1 MTDPIVLTGFGMA
14 GMFVLILLHVPIG
27 VAMGLAGLVGFGILS
42 GFGPGLSLFGTEP
55 IGILANPDLAVVP
68 LFLLMGSLAAVSG
81 LSGDIYKLV
90 YALVGHRPGGLAY
103 ATIAGCA
110 GFGAVCGS
118 SPATAAAMGRIAL
131 PEMRSRGYSTQI
143 ASGCIAA
150 GGTLGML
157 IPPSIIIVIYAFIAR
172 EFVIT
177 LFIAALVPA
186 VIAVT
191 GYVLTILVLVKLKP
205 ELAPAGS
212 RQSWA
217 QRQRAALG
225 SWGAVLL
232 IGLVAIGL
240 YGGLLTVNEVAAVGV
255 VITFLFALWRRSLS
269 WAATAQVVRETA
281 TNTAMI
287 YGIIFGASI
296 FTYFVTATHLPTTLA
311 GTISAV
317 GLPPIAV
324 IIVLIIFYLILGSI
338 FDTVSSMVIT
348 LPFILPLVKQ
358 LGYDPI
364 WWGIV
369 LTMVIE
375 LGMIT
380 PPIGMNVFVI
390 HGIARDI
397 PLGTIFRGIGPF
409 VVADLFR
416 VGLVVAF
423 PGLALWLPKML
434 H

>member
-191 GYVLTILVLVKLKP
+191 GYVLTILVLVKLNP

-217 QRQRAALG
+217 QRQRAAMG

-255 VITFLFALWRRSLS
+255 RDHLLICALAPQLVGRRLV
-269 WAATAQVVRETA
+269 QVVRETA

-296 FTYFVTATHLPTTLA
+296 FTYFVTATRLPTTTRRDHFSRRPA
-311 GTISAV
+311 PQSA
-317 GLPPIAV
+317 
-324 IIVLIIFYLILGSI
+324 
-338 FDTVSSMVIT
+338 SSS
-348 LPFILPLVKQ
+348 F
-358 LGYDPI
+358 
-364 WWGIV
+364 
-369 LTMVIE
+369 
-375 LGMIT
+375 
-380 PPIGMNVFVI
+380 
-390 HGIARDI
+390 
-397 PLGTIFRGIGPF
+397 
-409 VVADLFR
+409 
-416 VGLVVAF
+416 
-423 PGLALWLPKML
+423 
-434 H
+434 